1 MRRRFEARV
10 GSGRAMP
17 GVAVAA
23 VTALISGVAVFVN
36 GYGVHDVP
44 SPAVYTTAKNLVA
57 AAVLAGVAL
66 AGRLLGGGR
75 GLSAARR
82 FVRAP
87 GDPEPGPGPRGIS
100 WRSWGLLEWFGLA
113 YVGVVGGGLA
123 FVLYFEALAKTAA
136 TPAAFWHDTLVVWV
150 ALLAYPVL
158 RERVT
163 WWNVAAVCLLV
174 VGQVTLVGG
183 VGHLGATS
191 GEMLALS
198 ATVLWA
204 IEVVVAKLLLR
215 RLAPATLSVVRMGVG
230 AAALVVYLAASGNAH
245 ALVSLTAGQVGWAL
259 VTGLL
264 LAGYVGTWM
273 TALSRARALDVT
285 SVLVLSAVVTW
296 LLQAAAGSASLS
308 VDDVG
313 LLLVA
318 VGAGTVAWMVRRR
331 PARLG
336 AGDEARG
343 G

>member
-1 MRRRFEARV
+1 
-10 GSGRAMP
+10 MP

-36 GYGVHDVP
+36 GYGVHDAP

-57 AAVLAGVAL
+57 AAVLAAVAL
-66 AGRLLGGGR
+66 VGRHRGAGRGC
-75 GLSAARR
+75 SAARR
-82 FVRAP
+82 FVRM
-87 GDPEPGPGPRGIS
+87 GGEPVPGPRTHAVS

-123 FVLYFEALAKTAA
+123 FVLYFDALAKTAA

-183 VGHLGATS
+183 VGRLGATS
-191 GEMLALS
+191 GEMMALG

-204 IEVVVAKLLLR
+204 VEVVVAKLLLG
-215 RLAPATLSVVRMGVG
+215 RLAPSTLSVVRMGVG
-230 AAALVVYLAASGNAH
+230 AVALVVYLAASGNVQ

-259 VTGLL
+259 FTGLL

-285 SVLVLSAVVTW
+285 SMLVLSAVVTW
-296 LLQAAAGSASLS
+296 SLQAAAGSSSPS

-313 LLLVA
+313 LLLVT
-318 VGAGTVAWMVRRR
+318 VGAGMVAWMVRRR
-331 PARLG
+331 PQRL
-336 AGDEARG
+336 AAEDEVRG